1 MVRDSGHLLKHVCP
15 HGPGYLTAHLTKVS
29 SDQEY
34 GFRLQGSGLEF
45 GIWDLGF
52 GIWGLGFV
60 IRGVGFMV

>member
-52 GIWGLGFV
+52 GVWGL
-60 IRGVGFMV
+60 